1 MSNKILQEKLD
12 TLLNYNLFY
21 VQDRP
26 AYLSEYLSHITNS
39 LGFYSGLFSFFTS
52 YCLQNYGGMEYNL
65 IPLTI
70 LEGISP
76 AITERNYM
84 ENIAKT
90 LARPFIRNRQVLL
103 QFDNTIASLEG
114 LNQYKEID
122 YSHKQTGTIS
132 EEIIKDE
139 TDVGKSMGENSPISS
154 GTTVNGET
162 NYTIDTPSS
171 RSNSNFNHTADNSN
185 TQTFNK
191 TDTDKNKET
200 NPYYYEKYMQVV
212 EKYRIF
218 DIFNEAIQQVIQEY
232 NEVF

>member
-1 MSNKILQEKLD
+1 MSNKIMQEKLD
-12 TLLNYNLFY
+12 TFLNYNLFY
-21 VQDRP
+21 IQDRP
-26 AYLSEYLSHITNS
+26 AHLAEYLSHLNNS
-39 LGFYSGLFSFFTS
+39 LGFYDGLFSFFTT
-52 YCLQNYGGMEYNL
+52 YCMQNYGGLEYNL
-65 IPLTI
+65 IPLSI
-70 LEGISP
+70 VDAPSP
-76 AITERNYM
+76 EITERNYM

-90 LARPFIRNRQVLL
+90 LLRPFIKHRQVLL
-103 QFDNTIASLEG
+103 QFGNSVASLEG
-114 LNQYKEID
+114 LKQYKEID

-139 TDVGKSMGENSPISS
+139 TDGGKSMGENSPISS
-154 GTTVNGET
+154 GTTVNGEI

-171 RSNSNFNHTADNSN
+171 RSNSNFTHTADNSN

-191 TDTDKNKET
+191 TDTDKNKEI

-212 EKYRIF
+212 EKYRIY